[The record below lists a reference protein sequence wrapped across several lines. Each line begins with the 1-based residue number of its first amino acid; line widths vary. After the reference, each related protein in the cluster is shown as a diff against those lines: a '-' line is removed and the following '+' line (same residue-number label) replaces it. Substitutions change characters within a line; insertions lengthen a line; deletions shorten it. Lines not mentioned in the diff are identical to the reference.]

1 MPADAGPHR
10 VSTWFGVTGLL
21 LLASVLAAAFVQ
33 VRQHALLNQTVQ
45 YQDDYL
51 VLSLYQVQVEYL
63 RLREQ
68 LRQETA
74 QPVNAPGLQL
84 RYDIFVSRVSLLGS
98 DRAQRLLAAGDASK
112 RLLRDVDSF
121 IRRAD
126 IYLGSDTRATLS
138 PQAANALLT
147 DLQALDEPIH
157 EVMLEASHR
166 VAAQIT
172 ARQQQVRQHNQ
183 IGLTLTGFLLAM
195 VMVFA
200 GIAMRQMRQVEER
213 RRRLERLADQL
224 RDARIEAE
232 AASEAKSE
240 FLADMSHELRTP
252 LHGLLGMLSLV
263 KDSPRDPQAADWI
276 ATADESAQHLLRLLD
291 DILDLSKLESGAL
304 ALAPAPV
311 VLAVLLR
318 EVRTLLQPAA
328 SAKGLAMHAT
338 LDPALPD
345 TVLLDATRVR
355 QILFNLLANA
365 IKYSDAGAIVLHGR
379 LLAPEGQPALLEF
392 DVADTGI
399 GMDNETVSRL
409 FRRFSRAERPGARRQ
424 SGTGLGLAISRN
436 LARLMGGEIAVR
448 STPGAG
454 SVFSFRCPLQAAAP
468 AGPAVALNRP
478 GGRPLQVLV
487 VEDHP
492 VNQLYIA
499 ALLRRLGHHARLVDN
514 GLQALQVLQ
523 AQANGSDVL
532 PLDLVLM
539 DVHMPTMDG
548 VATTQAIRA
557 LPGPAGRVCIL
568 ALSADVFADTH
579 QRCLAAGA
587 AEVATKP
594 LSRDGLREL
603 LARHFGDEIGT
614 ETLPAMAP
622 EAGATVLLDRHTLQG
637 VRDLMGE
644 GGLSR
649 LYAGFFVQTEDAARR
664 MRESMRDADL
674 EALRRCAHGV
684 KQTAQSLGLTA
695 LAAAATRLDSEPAT
709 LAAPQLALAVQ
720 RFEELTA
727 ATRALCRGEGLLG

>member
-224 RDARIEAE
+224 RDARIDAE

-304 ALAPAPV
+304 TLAPAPV

-365 IKYSDAGAIVLHGR
+365 IKYSDTGAIVLHGR

-454 SVFSFRCPLQAAAP
+454 SVFSFRCPLQAAAS

-523 AQANGSDVL
+523 AQANGSDVP

-548 VATTQAIRA
+548 VAVTQSIRA
-557 LPGPAGRVCIL
+557 LPGPAGRICIL